1 MGNTFPSANVQPRS
15 IPLRGFFY
23 ANFLRRL
30 EMSYY
35 YTNTRFSKNS
45 PAAVVEQDIMDWTV
59 DTVVTPPVNDD
70 LSEYSELFEQIGI
83 SA

>member
-1 MGNTFPSANVQPRS
+1 
-15 IPLRGFFY
+15 
-23 ANFLRRL
+23 
-30 EMSYY
+30 MSYY